1 MSLSRSIQT
10 YIDFPNLQN
19 KMDVFCK
26 KNAWHQAG
34 WHSSNLLNSIRY
46 CLSIKTGRWYIY
58 GIGLWMGT
66 TMATTSNITMKYRI
80 YTIMSNAT
88 SISIA
93 SAVSEGVITSSYKN
107 LGTQPLLIIFLSWL
121 TKFFRLLL
129 AYLRN
134 FSVFCRKVEHHV
146 NNDI

>member
-1 MSLSRSIQT
+1 MSLSRTIQT

-26 KNAWHQAG
+26 KNVLYQASG
-34 WHSSNLLNSIRY
+34 HSSNLLNSIRY
-46 CLSIKTGRWYIY
+46 CFGIKTGHWYIY

-66 TMATTSNITMKYRI
+66 TMATTSNITIMYGI

-93 SAVSEGVITSSYKN
+93 LAVNERVIGSRHEN
-107 LGTQPLLIIFLSWL
+107 LAIVL
-121 TKFFRLLL
+121 LLL
-129 AYLRN
+129 ALPSFYRKILIQPTGINMCDSIYITVSVLYFLR
-134 FSVFCRKVEHHV
+134 
-146 NNDI
+146 

>member
-1 MSLSRSIQT
+1 MSLSRSRQT

-34 WHSSNLLNSIRY
+34 GHSSNLLNSIRY
-46 CLSIKTGRWYIY
+46 CFGIKTGCWHIY

-66 TMATTSNITMKYRI
+66 TMATTSNITIMYRI

-107 LGTQPLLIIFLSWL
+107 LGTQSLLIIFLSWL
-121 TKFFRLLL
+121 TKFFWLLL

-134 FSVFCRKVEHHV
+134 FSVLCRKVEHHV

>member
-1 MSLSRSIQT
+1 M

-34 WHSSNLLNSIRY
+34 GHSSNLLNSIRY
-46 CLSIKTGRWYIY
+46 CFGIKTGRWHIY

-66 TMATTSNITMKYRI
+66 TMATTSNITMMYRI
-80 YTIMSNAT
+80 YTLMSNAT
-88 SISIA
+88 STSITF
-93 SAVSEGVITSSYKN
+93 AVNERVITSSYKN
-107 LGTQPLLIIFLSWL
+107 LGTQSLLIIFLSWL
-121 TKFFRLLL
+121 TKFFGLLL
-129 AYLRN
+129 AYIRN

>member
-1 MSLSRSIQT
+1 M
-10 YIDFPNLQN
+10 F
-19 KMDVFCK
+19 FAK

-34 WHSSNLLNSIRY
+34 GHSSNLLNSIRY
-46 CLSIKTGRWYIY
+46 YFGIKTGRWHIY

-66 TMATTSNITMKYRI
+66 TMATTSNITIMYRI
-80 YTIMSNAT
+80 YTLMSNAT

-107 LGTQPLLIIFLSWL
+107 LETLPLLIVFLSWL
-121 TKFFRLLL
+121 TKFFGLLL